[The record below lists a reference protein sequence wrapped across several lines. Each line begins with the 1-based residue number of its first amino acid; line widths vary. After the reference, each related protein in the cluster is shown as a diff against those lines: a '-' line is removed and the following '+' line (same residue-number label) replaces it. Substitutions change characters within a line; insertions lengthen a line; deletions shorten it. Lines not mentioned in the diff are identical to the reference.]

1 MKAIDSILVAVDPGV
16 NARAAI
22 AKAATL
28 ARGFGAR
35 LELFQCD
42 AERAFALHHQYEARD
57 AERARE
63 AARAESRAYLER
75 LWRSLAVPD
84 VQVGINAACE
94 SPLYAGVV
102 REVCRSASSLVL
114 RAIGGVDAHREGVL
128 SASDWELVRTCPV
141 PLLLTRGRPWH
152 ADPAVAAA
160 IDIVAEEAPELTHRI
175 LRAASQFAT
184 TCGARLEIL
193 HGAPLC
199 DAARENTLRT
209 ALAACAAEAGVHVAQ
224 VHVLGGDPAAVL
236 PAFAAR
242 RGYDL
247 LVLGALTHRK
257 ALTALVGSLTGQLLE
272 TLDCDFLLVK
282 PREYRSPVH

>member
-1 MKAIDSILVAVDPGV
+1 MNSIESILVAVDRGA

-22 AKAATL
+22 ARAATL
-28 ARGFGAR
+28 AHGFGAR

-42 AERAFALHHQYEARD
+42 AERAFALHHQYEAQD
-57 AERARE
+57 AEQARE
-63 AARAESRAYLER
+63 ACRAESRAYLER
-75 LWRSLAVPD
+75 LWRSLGVRD
-84 VQVGINAACE
+84 VQVRIDAACE

-102 REVCRSASSLVL
+102 HEARRSASNLVV
-114 RAIGGVDAHREGVL
+114 RAIGGLDADREGIL

-141 PLLLTRGRPWH
+141 PLLLTRGRPWR
-152 ADPAVAAA
+152 ADPIVAAA
-160 IDIVAEEAPELTHRI
+160 IDIVADEAPEFTHTI
-175 LRAASQFAT
+175 LRAAAEFTT

-193 HGAPLC
+193 HAAPPC
-199 DAARENTLRT
+199 NAASENTLRA
-209 ALAACAAEAGVHVAQ
+209 ALAQRATEAGARVAH

-236 PAFAAR
+236 PSFAVN

-272 TLDCDFLLVK
+272 ALECDFLLVK
-282 PREYRSPVH
+282 PREYRSPVN